1 MRRGLGIL
9 AVVLLALGLGGAGSV
24 FWLARASLPQ
34 LAGEVRVRGLE
45 APVSIG
51 RDGFG
56 IPSIEAGSE
65 RDAAF
70 ALGFVHGQDRLWQM
84 EMSRRIGAGR
94 LAEVVGEEGIA
105 TDRFLRTLGL
115 YRAAEAALEH
125 LSAEAVDWLE
135 AYALGVNAVILDRS
149 RPLPPEFLILR
160 HRPEPWV
167 PADSL
172 VLVKTMAL
180 SLIESWRRELTR
192 ATVLAALPAEAMD
205 DLWPP
210 TRADAVTTIRGEAAD
225 FAAAAPEAPV
235 DPAAVR
241 AIGDQAGELLAALPL
256 DSAPGQGSNGWVIA
270 GAHTASGAA
279 LFANDPHLS
288 LGTPAPWYLA
298 SIRTP
303 AGVVQGATLP
313 SLPVVVIGRN
323 DAIAWGFTN
332 TAGDTDDLFIERLD
346 PADPDRYLTPD
357 GPRAFEVREEVIEV
371 KGASP
376 VRHTVRVT
384 RNGPVVSDV
393 VPRAAEA
400 AGAGHVLALRWTA
413 LLPEDRTVEAGIA
426 LARARDR
433 ADFTAAVGH
442 FFSPTQNAFY
452 ADAEGGIGI
461 ELAGRLPLRRQGD
474 GSLPQPG
481 WTGEHDWLGLLPPA
495 ANPKSGAVPAGYLV
509 NANNRLVG
517 PDFPHHVTRD
527 WNDDLRARR
536 LDEVLAAAVAGD
548 ARLDVEAMR
557 RLQHDRRSIMARD
570 FLPLLLEVEPADDEE
585 RAILAAMADWD
596 GESGPDRPE
605 PLIFQAWYRALV
617 WHVLADELGDRFAAY
632 EGIRSDAMRHI
643 TEAAP
648 EWCDDQHQP
657 AAVQSCAD
665 MAARAL
671 ATAMGELRARHG
683 QDWRAWRWGE
693 ASRVRMA
700 HRPLDAV
707 AGLARLFSLEA
718 PGGGDAGTVAVARY
732 LPRDPYTTVMAAS
745 LRLVVD
751 LGEKSTLHAILP
763 AGQSG
768 HPLSPHYR
776 DQTESWRDGRL
787 QRISI
792 ADSVREAGHI
802 LTLLPTH

>member
-1 MRRGLGIL
+1 MRRGLTIL
-9 AVVLLALGLGGAGSV
+9 AGVVLALGLGGAGII
-24 FWLARASLPQ
+24 FWLAYASLPQ
-34 LAGEVRVRGLE
+34 LAGEVRVGGLE
-45 APVSIG
+45 APVTIS
-51 RDGFG
+51 RDAFG
-56 IPSIEAGSE
+56 IPLIEAESE

-70 ALGFVHGQDRLWQM
+70 ALGFVHAQDRLWQM

-115 YRAAEAALEH
+115 YRAAEAALGH
-125 LSAEAVDWLE
+125 LSAEAILWLE

-192 ATVLAALPAEAMD
+192 ATVLAELPADAMD

-210 TRADAVTTIRGEAAD
+210 VRADAVTTIRGEAAD
-225 FAAAAPEAPV
+225 FATVAPEAPV
-235 DPAAVR
+235 DLALVR

-256 DSAPGQGSNGWVIA
+256 ATPPGQGSNGWVIA
-270 GAHTASGAA
+270 GDHTASGAA

-288 LGTPAPWYLA
+288 LGTPAHWYLA

-303 AGVVQGATLP
+303 AGLVQGATLP

-323 DAIAWGFTN
+323 EAIAWGFTN

-346 PADPDRYLTPD
+346 PTDPDRYLTPD
-357 GPRAFEVREEVIEV
+357 GPRAFEVREEVIGV
-371 KGASP
+371 KGGSP
-376 VRHTVRVT
+376 VTHTVRVT

-393 VPRAAEA
+393 LPRAAEA
-400 AGAGHVLALRWTA
+400 AGAGHLLALRWTA
-413 LLPEDRTVEAGIA
+413 LEPEDRTIEAGIA

-433 ADFTAAVGH
+433 TAFTAAVGH

-481 WTGEHDWLGLLPPA
+481 WTGDHDWLGLLPAA
-495 ANPKSGAVPAGYLV
+495 ANPRSGAVPEGYLV

-536 LDEVLAAAVAGD
+536 LDEVLATAIADGAP
-548 ARLDVEAMR
+548 LDVEAMR
-557 RLQHDRRSIMARD
+557 RLQHDRRSIMVRD
-570 FLPLLLEVEPADDEE
+570 FLPLLLEVEPADEEE

-617 WHVLADELGDRFAAY
+617 RHVLADELGDRFAAY

-643 TEAAP
+643 IEAAP
-648 EWCDDQHQP
+648 EWCDDQLQP
-657 AAVQSCAD
+657 DTVQTCAD
-665 MAARAL
+665 MAVRAL
-671 ATAMGELRARHG
+671 ATALAELRALHG
-683 QDWRAWRWGE
+683 QDWRAWRWGD

-707 AGLARLFSLEA
+707 AVLGRLFSLETR
-718 PGGGDAGTVAVARY
+718 GGGDAGTVAVARY

-751 LGEKSTLHAILP
+751 LGETATLHAILP

-768 HPLSPHYR
+768 HPLSPHYQ
-776 DQTESWRDGRL
+776 DQTEFWRDGRL
-787 QRISI
+787 QRITI
-792 ADSVREAGHI
+792 ADSAREAGHN
-802 LTLLPTH
+802 LTLLPAD